1 MKFDIDPVLTLDLKD
16 DIFMNYDKHLY
27 EFLGKNVL
35 NAFYFG
41 LIIKKIFD
49 KLEPEQQY
57 LYSKELRH
65 LVRDIERYNPQI
77 QYWTKK
83 YANKDLFKTIEDI
96 YNNII
101 WFPDTEDIDKVK
113 VALFLAITIES
124 AIDEDKILPSLH

>member
-27 EFLGKNVL
+27 EVLGKNVL

-65 LVRDIERYNPQI
+65 LVRDIEQYNSQI

-83 YANKDLFKTIEDI
+83 YANKDLFNTLEDI

-101 WFPDTEDIDKVK
+101 WFPDTEDIDTIE